1 MFFLKNIP
9 LINILNQVGKYIIE
23 YMLILYYVQ
32 EWKIYNHKQRELKRP
47 EKHDRISGFNETLN
61 SEFSNL
67 YTHMKFN
74 IYEGKGMKRFQST
87 VESEDIKWWT
97 WQKAGEHIHTIP

>member
-9 LINILNQVGKYIIE
+9 LINILNQVGKYIIK
-23 YMLILYYVQ
+23 YILILYYAQ
-32 EWKIYNHKQRELKRP
+32 LGKKYKHKKRELKSP
-47 EKHDRISGFNETLN
+47 EKHDRISGFNQTLN

-74 IYEGKGMKRFQST
+74 IYEGKGVKRFQFKM
-87 VESEDIKWWT
+87 ESEDMKW
-97 WQKAGEHIHTIP
+97 